1 MFTLERAHGGG
12 EILVVDIG
20 LATRRRDGKA
30 PAQERDV
37 RMPHAR
43 LQLRSVG
50 ERLHGPLGCVLAARH
65 ALLQQHLAQP
75 LELRVLGMQVAQIGV
90 GARGGDLGQDGPRL
104 AQRRLAIDVAAEARG
119 VGAAPRACR
128 AYFRTANAIVTSA
141 SARPARLLALGKP
154 RQFEVARREAPLLG
168 LAHLCR
174 DRQAARREPARQDP
188 QGTPCA
194 RHRTRPAPRHHPW
207 RHPDVERRGARAP
220 PATTGSA
227 ASTGSGRARR
237 PVVSRPGAARRTE

>member
-90 GARGGDLGQDGPRL
+90 RCARGGDLGQDGPRL

-119 VGAAPRACR
+119 VGAAPTRVPGVLQDR
-128 AYFRTANAIVTSA
+128 KRD
-141 SARPARLLALGKP
+141 RDLRLRQGRRGLLALGKP

-188 QGTPCA
+188 QGA
-194 RHRTRPAPRHHPW
+194 LVLGIERGQ
-207 RHPDVERRGARAP
+207 RRGIILGGTRTSSGEALAHRRHYGI
-220 PATTGSA
+220 GSFH
-227 ASTGSGRARR
+227 GLR
-237 PVVSRPGAARRTE
+237 